1 MQCHATS
8 RDSPEDHELVLW
20 GIVEDL
26 SEPDSMD
33 INVPSD
39 GWVFFKSGVCK
50 TIGFPTLMDK
60 LNQYYNHGVSNFIGI
75 FSFISFYKLTNNLD
89 KFLCSLFWETP
100 ILALSLTH

>member
-1 MQCHATS
+1 MQCHAMS
-8 RDSPEDHELVLW
+8 WDSPEDHELVLW

-60 LNQYYNHGVSNFIGI
+60 LTNIITMGYPTLSG
-75 FSFISFYKLTNNLD
+75 FSLL
-89 KFLCSLFWETP
+89 
-100 ILALSLTH
+100 

>member
-39 GWVFFKSGVCK
+39 GWEFFKSGVCK

-60 LNQYYNHGVSNFIGI
+60 LTNIITMGYPTLSG
-75 FSFISFYKLTNNLD
+75 FSLLYPFIS
-89 KFLCSLFWETP
+89 
-100 ILALSLTH
+100 